1 MIARTT
7 AWLQTPSQPTALAQ
21 LQAVTGLPGAAQ
33 NQREIKPLT
42 LAPGPITHKIRV
54 ATPSIRVSLSPNLTG
69 TLIND
74 AQYDFGWS

>member
-54 ATPSIRVSLSPNLTG
+54 ANALDKSFPVSKPDRNF
-69 TLIND
+69 D
-74 AQYDFGWS
+74 